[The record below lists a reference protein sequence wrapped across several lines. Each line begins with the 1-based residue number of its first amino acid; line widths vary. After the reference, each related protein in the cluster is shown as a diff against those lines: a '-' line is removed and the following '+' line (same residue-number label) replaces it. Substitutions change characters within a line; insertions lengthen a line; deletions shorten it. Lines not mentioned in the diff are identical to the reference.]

1 MKRLLSLLLSSLL
14 LISMAIPALASAPT
28 IVEPKLPLTD
38 QEVKYTAMVVQHP
51 LDTGDANTKSLY
63 LAREEATGVKF
74 DWTVVPAT
82 SKAERI
88 ATTFASAELPDIF
101 VNTLDNAQVLTYGMS
116 GALLPVSDYL
126 DHMPNFKAILEA
138 MPAVRSAVTMPDGK
152 IYGIPQINMYSVW
165 PGDGVYIKSSVFI
178 NQSWLKKLELEVP
191 TTTEEFQAVL
201 KAFKEKDPNGN
212 GQADEIPLSFVYT
225 GWSETPASLVYAP
238 FGIIGMANQL
248 NVEDGKCFYAVQDP
262 RYAAAAK
269 FIRGLWDEGLIDP
282 EAYTQDAKRY
292 YAKGQDET
300 ELYGVFV
307 DWTGNSTVGYP
318 RILGEDKELNT
329 GDETYIPLAPL
340 KGPDG
345 TQLWA
350 NQGAGISTNKL
361 CIAST
366 AENPEL
372 LCQWAD
378 ALFTPDNSI
387 QEIWGQFGTHTRKNE
402 DGSWTRIAPPEG
414 VNGDEWLLQTTTRGL
429 PGLLTDEMIARFDTV
444 YPDGSMGSKRTDLK
458 YRLST
463 IYAPYAAKEFYP
475 SVVLSEQANERIA
488 VLMTPLKNAMVE
500 QEVSWLTGQGDI
512 EAEYPAFIEK
522 LKAMGIDEVVK
533 IYQDAMDAVKN

>member
-1 MKRLLSLLLSSLL
+1 MKRTLSLFLACLLLLS
-14 LISMAIPALASAPT
+14 MAASALAEPA
-28 IVEPKLPLTD
+28 IAEPKLPLTEA
-38 QEVKYTAMVVQHP
+38 QVSYTGMIVQHP

-63 LAREEATGVKF
+63 LEREKATGVHF
-74 DWTVVPAT
+74 DWTVVPST

-88 ATTFASAELPDIF
+88 ATTFASAELPDVFANI
-101 VNTLDNAQVLTYGMS
+101 LDNSQVLTYGMS

-126 DHMPNFKAILEA
+126 EHMPNLKAILEA

-165 PGDGVYIKSSVFI
+165 PGDGVYIKSTAFI
-178 NQSWLKKLELEVP
+178 NQKWLKKLNLEVP
-191 TTTEEFQAVL
+191 STTEELQAVL
-201 KAFKEKDPNGN
+201 RAFKEKDPNGN
-212 GQADEIPLSFVYT
+212 GQADEIPLSFVYS

-238 FGIIGMANQL
+238 FGIIGMANQI
-248 NVEDGKCFYAVQDP
+248 NVQDGKCFYAIQDP
-262 RYAAAAK
+262 RYKEAAK
-269 FIRGLWDEGLIDP
+269 FIRGLWDEGLVDP

-292 YAKGQDET
+292 YTKGQEET
-300 ELYGVFV
+300 ELYGLFV

-329 GDETYIPLAPL
+329 GDETYVPLPPL

-366 AENPEL
+366 AKNPEL
-372 LCQWAD
+372 LCRWAD
-378 ALFTPDNSI
+378 ALYTPDNSI

-414 VNGDEWLLQTTTRGL
+414 VNGDEWLLQTTTRNL
-429 PGLLTDEMIARFDTV
+429 PGLVTDAMIAKYDTL
-444 YPDGSMGSKRTDLK
+444 YADGSEGSKRTDLK
-458 YRLST
+458 YRLAT
-463 IYAPYAAKEFYP
+463 IYAPYAVKEFYP

-488 VLMTPLKNAMVE
+488 VLMTPLKNAMIE
-500 QEVSWLTGQGDI
+500 QEVAWLTGTGDI
-512 EAEYPAFIEK
+512 EAEYAPFIEK
-522 LKAMGIDEVVK
+522 LKSMGIEEVVK
-533 IYQDAMDAVKN
+533 IYQDAMDAVKK